1 MAVSFGEQIHA
12 LTGFDG
18 DSASASEVGEN
29 YDDVT
34 AEWMNSAVREVVNTL
49 PPKLKQKCSKVT
61 NLYIGNTDTTMDLD
75 GVGEILY
82 VTRENANSGYYIG
95 CREVS
100 PLLADSANDSTSL
113 HYATAT
119 DPVYWTESN
128 SSGNPTLFVKPTP
141 DANQPAKIMH
151 ISYPVF
157 DADGSG
163 SNVNFKTATS
173 IANFPDEAEYLVVLR
188 AAITAAEYLL
198 AIEEDVE
205 LYGPVLTTIKGQ
217 YQEGIQALI
226 SGNVVPPQKQ
236 QQQGAR

>member
-1 MAVSFGEQIHA
+1 MAVFKTQIQDII
-12 LTGFDG
+12 GDFD
-18 DSASASEVGEN
+18 
-29 YDDVT
+29 DDVAINQFLT
-34 AEWMNSAVREVVNTL
+34 DGAKELISMM
-49 PPKLKQKCSKVT
+49 PPELKQKCSKVT

-95 CREVS
+95 CREVN
-100 PLLADSANDSTSL
+100 PIYADSANDSSSL

-163 SNVNFKTATS
+163 SNINIKTATS
-173 IANFPDEAEYLVVLR
+173 IANFPDEAENLVVLR

-205 LYGPVLTTIKGQ
+205 LYIPIISSLKAQ
-217 YQEGIQALI
+217 YQEGVLALTT
-226 SGNVVPPQKQ
+226 GNVVPPQ
-236 QQQGAR
+236 QQGAR

>member
-18 DSASASEVGEN
+18 DSASSSEVGEN

-34 AEWMNSAVREVVNTL
+34 AEWMNIAVREVVNIL
-49 PPKLKQKCSKVT
+49 PSELKQKCSKVT
-61 NLYIGNTDTTMDLD
+61 NLYIDNTDTTMDLD
-75 GVGEILY
+75 GKGEILY

-141 DANQPAKIMH
+141 DANQPAKIIH

-163 SNVNFKTATS
+163 TNINIKTATS
-173 IANFPDEAEYLVVLR
+173 IDNFPDEAEYLVVLR
-188 AAITAAEYLL
+188 AAITALEYQGVT
-198 AIEEDVE
+198 EEDPE
-205 LYGPVLTTIKGQ
+205 LYLPLIQNLKQ
-217 YQEGIQALI
+217 DYQQGLQASGVIQAQ
-226 SGNVVPPQKQ
+226 PP
-236 QQQGAR
+236 QGAR

>member
-18 DSASASEVGEN
+18 DSASASEIGETF
-29 YDDVT
+29 DDVT
-34 AEWMNSAVREVVNTL
+34 AEWMNVAVREVVNIL
-49 PPKLKQKCSKVT
+49 PSELKQKCSKVT

-75 GVGEILY
+75 SKGEILY
-82 VTRENANSGYYIG
+82 VTRENANSGYYAQ
-95 CREVS
+95 CRKIS
-100 PLLADSANDSTSL
+100 PAYGDMSNDSSSL

-141 DANQPAKIMH
+141 DANQPAKVMH

-163 SNVNFKTATS
+163 TNINIKTATS
-173 IANFPDEAEYLVVLR
+173 IDNFPDEAEYLVVLR
-188 AAITAAEYLL
+188 AAITALEYQGV
-198 AIEEDVE
+198 IEEDPE
-205 LYGPVLTTIKGQ
+205 LYLPL
-217 YQEGIQALI
+217 IQNLKQDYTQ
-226 SGNVVPPQKQ
+226 GLQMLGVVQAQP
-236 QQQGAR
+236 QQGAR

>member
-1 MAVSFGEQIHA
+1 MAVSFGERIHA

-18 DSASASEVGEN
+18 DSASASEIGEN

-34 AEWMNSAVREVVNTL
+34 AEWMNVAVKEVVNIL
-49 PPKLKQKCSKVT
+49 PFKLKQKCCKVT

-95 CREVS
+95 CREIS
-100 PLLADSANDSTSL
+100 PLLADSANDSSSL

-141 DANQPAKIMH
+141 DSNQPAKIMH

-163 SNVNFKTATS
+163 SNINVKTATS
-173 IANFPDEAEYLVVLR
+173 ITNFPDEAENLVLLR
-188 AAITAAEYLL
+188 AAIIATEYQL

-205 LYGPVLTTIKGQ
+205 LYIPILSSLKAE
-217 YQEGIQALI
+217 YQEGIIALQHGSI
-226 SGNVVPPQKQ
+226 VPPKQ
-236 QQQGAR
+236 QGDK